1 MEITGEED
9 FDNTEKMERGSSD
22 RRLFVGLFDSSIVAC
37 FWRAAQIPVSELRIS
52 RCNFLFLSF

>member
-1 MEITGEED
+1 MEITGGED

-37 FWRAAQIPVSELRIS
+37 FWECSSDSGE
-52 RCNFLFLSF
+52 